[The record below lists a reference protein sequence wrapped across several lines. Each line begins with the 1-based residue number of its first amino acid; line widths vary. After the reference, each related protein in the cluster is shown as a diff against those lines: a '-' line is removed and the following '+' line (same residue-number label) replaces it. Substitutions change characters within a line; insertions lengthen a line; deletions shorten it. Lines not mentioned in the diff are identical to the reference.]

1 MRLGEWLL
9 ILFGIG
15 ILAATA
21 KYWWPFNRVAQI
33 VSRHVGVKANTL
45 STLSRPFAAIDLPN
59 IERALRELAP
69 SGRRF
74 AAAGTFMS
82 FHSEDLGSLLTGNA
96 RVAGVRTES
105 IETGPGEAMACM
117 VNGLLLVTVPG
128 RAVVYVRR
136 EEMLNKLEVQ
146 VAARDAM
153 LAETILTRIA
163 DACGK
168 SSVYKGRIISLNCD
182 QVARRGPS
190 CLSLQ
195 FHPPTGI
202 GADDLILPPATLNL
216 IEKNTVGFFRTLD
229 RMRTTGRSVK
239 RGLLLYGRPGTGKTM
254 TAKWIASA
262 VPDLTTLFL
271 SADQLFLIKD
281 CCQMAR
287 MLAPAMVVLEDVD
300 LVARDRGQ
308 EENMLSRITLNQLL
322 NEMDG
327 IGDNSGVFFLLTTNR
342 AEELEHALAARPGRV
357 DQAIEYPLPDADC
370 RRRLFEKYL
379 TGLRTEN
386 LDLDDLVART
396 DGAPPAFIQ
405 ELVRKALSLAL
416 FEDGEAPLR
425 QDHFRGALQELL
437 FTGGDLTR
445 KLLGFT
451 EEQLEK

>member
-1 MRLGEWLL
+1 MREQRRDRHSRSSEAQGSAHHPRISRDGLIDGHKIIVRRSSTTPRYTGTMRLGEWLL
-9 ILFGIG
+9 IIFGIG
-15 ILAATA
+15 TVAATA
-21 KYWWPFNRVAQI
+21 KYWWPFDRVAKI
-33 VSRHVGVKANTL
+33 VSRHVGAPAATL
-45 STLSRPFAAIDLPN
+45 QTLSRPFASIDLPN

-69 SGRRF
+69 NGRRF

-82 FHSEDLGSLLTGNA
+82 FHSEDLGGLLTGNA
-96 RVAGVRTES
+96 RASGVRTEVV
-105 IETGPGEAMACM
+105 ETGPGESMACM

-136 EEMLNKLEVQ
+136 EEMMNKLEVQ

-163 DACGK
+163 EACGK

-182 QVARRGPS
+182 QLARRGPS

-195 FHPPTGI
+195 FHAPTGI
-202 GADDLILPPATLNL
+202 DADDLILPPATLNL

-229 RMRTTGRSVK
+229 RMRSTGRSVK

-262 VPDLTTLFL
+262 VPGLTTLFL

-287 MLAPAMVVLEDVD
+287 MLTPSMVVLEDVD

-327 IGDNSGVFFLLTTNR
+327 IGDNSGVLFLLTTNR

-357 DQAIEYPLPDADC
+357 DQA
-370 RRRLFEKYL
+370 
-379 TGLRTEN
+379 
-386 LDLDDLVART
+386 
-396 DGAPPAFIQ
+396 
-405 ELVRKALSLAL
+405 
-416 FEDGEAPLR
+416 
-425 QDHFRGALQELL
+425 
-437 FTGGDLTR
+437 
-445 KLLGFT
+445 
-451 EEQLEK
+451 